1 MKKICLF
8 LFTLM
13 TTTLWAYDFRV
24 GDLCYNI
31 TSQTAPYTVEVANE
45 IGKVASNNYPNLTTA
60 NIPSSV
66 VHNDTTYVVT
76 GIGDYAFWECE
87 TLASLTIP
95 ESVTYIGKYALAS
108 CNCESLISVVIPNS
122 VTSIGEGAF
131 HSCIY
136 LTSIN
141 IPNGITRIEPHTFAL
156 CIAIPSITI
165 PENVT
170 SIGEQAFL
178 ACASM
183 TSLTIPN
190 SVTTI
195 EKAAFHMCLALESV
209 TIPNSVTH
217 ISGAAFADCQSL
229 TKVTLGTGV
238 KEIGE
243 QAFGGEYTTKL
254 YDIYCYATNPPKAFE
269 STFTNY
275 NAIVHVPCENNRAY
289 YSDIVWGNFKQI
301 ECIGAEN
308 GNVATDS
315 VIIVPSTNSVSITWP
330 THTDAD
336 TYIIVIKKGDE
347 IFCTLTFNAEGQ
359 LLNIAFAPARDES
372 HHPGLYATHEAKGLC
387 FTISGLE
394 ESTTYSY
401 QIEVNNNSGEVI
413 KHYEGIFTTLDN
425 TTSDIDDTYLQQTKV
440 EKIVRDGTIFILRD
454 GNTYTITGERL

>member
-1 MKKICLF
+1 MRKLFPLF
-8 LFTLM
+8 LLLFAN
-13 TTTLWAYDFRV
+13 TTLWAYDFRV

-275 NAIVHVPCENNRAY
+275 NAIVHVSCENYRAY

-308 GNVATDS
+308 GNVVSDS

-359 LLNIAFAPARDES
+359 LLNIAFAPGRNGN
-372 HHPGLYATHEAKGLC
+372 HPAQYAEQAGNGYRFTVTGLTEATQYTYSITTKDAENQP
-387 FTISGLE
+387 I
-394 ESTTYSY
+394 TTYS
-401 QIEVNNNSGEVI
+401 GE
-413 KHYEGIFTTLDN
+413 FTTLG
-425 TTSDIDDTYLQQTKV
+425 TPTSVSDIQLPMTNCQ
-440 EKIVRDGTIFILRD
+440 KIIRDNQLLIIRDGK
-454 GNTYTITGERL
+454 TYNAMGQEM

>member
-1 MKKICLF
+1 MRKLFSLF
-8 LFTLM
+8 LLLFAN
-13 TTTLWAYDFRV
+13 TTLWAYDFRV

-76 GIGDYAFWECE
+76 GIGEYAFWECE

-254 YDIYCYATNPPKAFE
+254 YDIYCYATNPPKAFD
-269 STFTNY
+269 SSFTNY
-275 NAIVHVPCENNRAY
+275 NAIVHVPCDNYQAY
-289 YSDIVWGNFKQI
+289 YSDMVWGNFKQI

-308 GNVATDS
+308 GNV
-315 VIIVPSTNSVSITWP
+315 VSDLLMANVEALSQSEELPEVLIECSKDCDDGIGRCWVESK
-330 THTDAD
+330 A
-336 TYIIVIKKGDE
+336 KK
-347 IFCTLTFNAEGQ
+347 CVW
-359 LLNIAFAPARDES
+359 
-372 HHPGLYATHEAKGLC
+372 
-387 FTISGLE
+387 SG
-394 ESTTYSY
+394 Y
-401 QIEVNNNSGEVI
+401 QIDYCS
-413 KHYEGIFTTLDN
+413 HYPCG
-425 TTSDIDDTYLQQTKV
+425 
-440 EKIVRDGTIFILRD
+440 
-454 GNTYTITGERL
+454 